1 MYFSQRYAFK
11 QLAIKVIQ
19 LKTES
24 QFTYLKLTALEFQ
37 LAIFE
42 EQELFINGQLFDII
56 DKKLESG
63 NVIVKVY
70 RDTQEESF
78 LKKTIDWFDT
88 STSNQTTLPKIILK
102 TFFCPVVLTE
112 KMNSCFLNF
121 VIVKMNDC
129 FLMQLLNVVIKPATP
144 PPVME

>member
-11 QLAIKVIQ
+11 QLAIKVIES
-19 LKTES
+19 KTES
-24 QFTYLKLTALEFQ
+24 QFTFLKLTALEFQ

-42 EQELFINGQLFDII
+42 EQELFINGQLFDIVDQKI
-56 DKKLESG
+56 ENG

-70 RDTQEESF
+70 RDTKEESF
-78 LKKTIDWFDT
+78 LKKAINWFDASNT
-88 STSNQTTLPKIILK
+88 NQTTLPKLILK
-102 TFFCPVVLTE
+102 TFFNPVVLSE
-112 KMNSCFLNF
+112 KINSCFLNF

-129 FLMQLLNVVIKPATP
+129 FLIQLLSVVIKPATP

>member
-19 LKTES
+19 SKTES

-37 LAIFE
+37 LAMFE

-56 DKKLESG
+56 DKKNESG

-78 LKKTIDWFDT
+78 LKKTIDWFDA
-88 STSNQTTLPKIILK
+88 STSSQTTLPKIILK
-102 TFFCPVVLTE
+102 TFFSPVVLTE
-112 KMNSCFLNF
+112 KMNSCFPNF
-121 VIVKMNDC
+121 VIVEMNSD
-129 FLMQLLNVVIKPATP
+129 FLIQLLNVFFVPITP
-144 PPVME
+144 PPAV

>member
-11 QLAIKVIQ
+11 QLANKVIQ

-102 TFFCPVVLTE
+102 TFFSPVVLTE
-112 KMNSCFLNF
+112 KINSCFLNF

>member
-19 LKTES
+19 SKTES

-37 LAIFE
+37 LAMFE
-42 EQELFINGQLFDII
+42 EQELFINGQLFDIV
-56 DKKLESG
+56 DKKSESG

-88 STSNQTTLPKIILK
+88 STSSQTTLPKIILK
-102 TFFCPVVLTE
+102 TFFSPVVLTE
-112 KMNSCFLNF
+112 KMNSCFPNL
-121 VIVKMNDC
+121 VIVEMNSD
-129 FLMQLLNVVIKPATP
+129 FLIQLLNVFFIPNTP
-144 PPVME
+144 PPVV